1 MSLSGVL
8 LLAGWVMFFGDMFI
22 LNYLRAL
29 WPAMRLGCTRTFG
42 FGLLLVVT
50 LAAGCASSSK
60 KADRA
65 GGFQVM
71 PTPLTPL
78 FLNGPMALLLTNADG
93 FRAHVVFQGDAPSP
107 ATPASAGELI
117 VRGSKLLFAP
127 EAIKA
132 AKKQPHPEES
142 AFVWDVNENRGFV
155 LNEPLQAYA
164 PISSSRQFT
173 NVTTGAPINS
183 TPPEKVAGHSCEPSE
198 VTVTASDGIATVFR
212 VWRAADL
219 KGIPLRIQCPSG
231 GVPLTLTLSK
241 VRLEAIPNDLFLPP
255 NGFTRY
261 ESAEAMMTEM
271 ALRRVNLSRKHIYQT
286 QDLDENAA
294 PNARVP
300 TRTY

>member
-1 MSLSGVL
+1 
-8 LLAGWVMFFGDMFI
+8 MFCGDMSI
-22 LNYLRAL
+22 LNHLRAL
-29 WPAMRLGCTRTFG
+29 RPTIRLACTRTFG
-42 FGLLLVVT
+42 FGLLLVVA
-50 LAAGCASSSK
+50 LVAGCASSST

-71 PTPLTPL
+71 PTPATPL

-93 FRAHVVFQGDAPSP
+93 FRAHVVFEGAAPSQ
-107 ATPASAGELI
+107 ATPTSAGELM

-127 EAIKA
+127 EAIKV

-142 AFVWDVNENRGFV
+142 AFVWDVNENRVYV

-164 PISSSRQFT
+164 PISSTRQFT
-173 NVTTGAPINS
+173 NVTAGAAINS
-183 TPPEKVAGHSCEPSE
+183 APPEKVAGHSCEPCE
-198 VTVTASDGIATVFR
+198 VTVTASDGVATVFR
-212 VWRAADL
+212 VWRATDL
-219 KGIPLRIQCPSG
+219 KGLPLRIQSASG

-271 ALRRVNLSRKHIYQT
+271 ALRRVNLSRKQIYQS
-286 QDLDENAA
+286 QNLDETAT
-294 PNARVP
+294 PNTRAP
-300 TRTY
+300 TRSY